1 MVFNTSGGRNTIMLG
16 LLELQTQI
24 REGKLLPF
32 YIFTGEEIELQNIY
46 LKQMG
51 NVIRIDKV
59 ADVYNKI
66 TSKLISGKFAVY
78 VVRDDM
84 DFIKSEKTWS
94 SISDKI
100 RNAVLVVQ
108 VTTPSKCKKFIKEL
122 NDCAVE
128 FNHMTTKQL
137 LNVVNIDASVS
148 NKQYFIEACNND
160 LNTINNYLDIFKRAG
175 IKELNKKIVDEYIST
190 KEEVTVFQ
198 LADAIMKK
206 DEQLTFRLLDQL
218 LEDKNNVMGII
229 YAIYSQLHKCVLV
242 EGYRG
247 EKDIA
252 KVTGINSW
260 ICNNILRD
268 NRIQP
273 AKLLTALRLVQKYDK
288 GIKTGKYDTVIACY
302 SLIIEIL
309 SCC

>member
-1 MVFNTSGGRNTIMLG
+1 MLG
-16 LLELQTQI
+16 LLDLQTQI
-24 REGKLLPF
+24 REGSLLPF

-51 NVIRIDKV
+51 NVIRVDRV

-84 DFIKSEKTWS
+84 DFIKSEKTWG
-94 SISDKI
+94 SISDRI
-100 RNAVLVVQ
+100 RNAVLVIQ
-108 VTTPSKCKKFIKEL
+108 VTTPNKCKKFIKEL
-122 NDCAVE
+122 NDCVVE

-137 LNVVNIDASVS
+137 LNVVNMNCSVS

-175 IKELNKKIVDEYIST
+175 IKELNKKIVDEYIPT
-190 KEEVTVFQ
+190 KEDVTVFQ
-198 LADAIMKK
+198 LADAVMRK
-206 DEQLTFRLLDQL
+206 DEQLTFKLLDQL

-247 EKDIA
+247 EKNIS

-268 NRIQP
+268 NRIEP
-273 AKLLTALRLVQKYDK
+273 PKLLTALRLIQKYDK
-288 GIKTGKYDTVIACY
+288 GIKTGKYDGVIACY
-302 SLIIEIL
+302 SLIVEIL

>member
-1 MVFNTSGGRNTIMLG
+1 MLG

-24 REGKLLPF
+24 REGNLLPF

-51 NVIRIDKV
+51 NVVRIDRV
-59 ADVYNKI
+59 TDIYNKI
-66 TSKLISGKFAVY
+66 TSKLISGKFAIY

-84 DFIKSEKTWS
+84 DFIKSEKTWG
-94 SISDKI
+94 SISGKI

-108 VTTPSKCKKFIKEL
+108 VTTPSKCKKFIKDL
-122 NDCAVE
+122 NDCVVE

-137 LNVVNIDASVS
+137 LTTVNMDGSVG

-175 IKELNKKIVDEYIST
+175 IKELNKKIVDEYIPT

-198 LADAIMKK
+198 LAAAIMKK

-218 LEDKNNVMGII
+218 LEDKNNAMGII

-247 EKDIA
+247 EEDIA
-252 KVTGINSW
+252 KITGINSW
-260 ICNNILRD
+260 ICNNILRY
-268 NRIQP
+268 NRIEP
-273 AKLLTALRLVQKYDK
+273 AKLLTALRLVQKYDQ
-288 GIKTGKYDTVIACY
+288 GVKTGKYEGVVACY

>member
-1 MVFNTSGGRNTIMLG
+1 MLG
-16 LLELQTQI
+16 LLDLQTQI

-32 YIFTGEEIELQNIY
+32 YVFIGEEIELQNIY

-51 NVIRIDKV
+51 NVIRVDKV
-59 ADVYNKI
+59 ADIYNKI
-66 TSKLISGKFAVY
+66 TSKLISGKFTIY
-78 VVRDDM
+78 VIRDDT

-94 SISDKI
+94 NISNKI
-100 RNAVLVVQ
+100 RNAVLVIQ
-108 VTTPSKCKKFIKEL
+108 VTSPNKCKKFIKEL
-122 NDCAVE
+122 NNYVVE

-137 LNVVNIDASVS
+137 LNTVNMNCSVG

-175 IKELNKKIVDEYIST
+175 IRELNKSVVDEYIPI
-190 KEEVTVFQ
+190 KEDVNVFQ

-206 DEQLTFRLLDQL
+206 DEQLTFKLLDQL

-229 YAIYSQLHKCVLV
+229 YAIYAQLHKCVLV

-252 KVTGINSW
+252 KLTGINSW
-260 ICNNILRD
+260 ICNNIMRY
-268 NRIQP
+268 NRISP
-273 AKLLTALRLVQKYDK
+273 PKLLTALRLVQKYDK
-288 GIKTGKYDTVIACY
+288 GIKTGKYDGVIACY
-302 SLIIEIL
+302 SLVIEIL
-309 SCC
+309 GSC

>member
-1 MVFNTSGGRNTIMLG
+1 MLG
-16 LLELQTQI
+16 LLDLQTQI
-24 REGKLLPF
+24 REGSLLPF

-51 NVIRIDKV
+51 NVIRVDRV
-59 ADVYNKI
+59 ADIYNKI

-94 SISDKI
+94 SISDRI
-100 RNAVLVVQ
+100 RNVVLVIQ
-108 VTTPSKCKKFIKEL
+108 VTTPNKCKKFIKEL
-122 NDCAVE
+122 NDCVVE

-137 LNVVNIDASVS
+137 LNVVNMDCSVS

-175 IKELNKKIVDEYIST
+175 IKELNKKIVDEYIPT
-190 KEEVTVFQ
+190 KEDVTVFQ
-198 LADAIMKK
+198 LADAVMRK
-206 DEQLTFRLLDQL
+206 DEQLTFKLLDQL

-247 EKDIA
+247 EKNIS

-268 NRIQP
+268 NRIAP
-273 AKLLTALRLVQKYDK
+273 SKLLTALRLVQKYDK
-288 GIKTGKYDTVIACY
+288 GIKTGKYDGVMACY
-302 SLIIEIL
+302 SLIVEIL

>member
-1 MVFNTSGGRNTIMLG
+1 MLG
-16 LLELQTQI
+16 LLDLQTQI
-24 REGKLLPF
+24 REGSLLPF

-51 NVIRIDKV
+51 NVIRVDRV
-59 ADVYNKI
+59 ADIYNKI

-94 SISDKI
+94 SISDRI
-100 RNAVLVVQ
+100 RNAVLVIQ
-108 VTTPSKCKKFIKEL
+108 VTSPNKCKKFIKEL
-122 NDCAVE
+122 NDCVVE

-137 LNVVNIDASVS
+137 LNVVNMDCSVS

-160 LNTINNYLDIFKRAG
+160 LNTINNYLDIFKRVG
-175 IKELNKKIVDEYIST
+175 IKELNKKIVDEYIPT
-190 KEEVTVFQ
+190 KEDVTVFQ
-198 LADAIMKK
+198 LADAVMRK
-206 DEQLTFRLLDQL
+206 DEQLTFKLLDQL

-247 EKDIA
+247 EKNIS

-268 NRIQP
+268 NRIEP
-273 AKLLTALRLVQKYDK
+273 PKLLTALRLVQKYDK
-288 GIKTGKYDTVIACY
+288 GIKTGKYDGVMACY
-302 SLIIEIL
+302 SLIVEIL

>member
-1 MVFNTSGGRNTIMLG
+1 MLG
-16 LLELQTQI
+16 LLDLQTQI
-24 REGKLLPF
+24 REGSLLPF

-51 NVIRIDKV
+51 NVIRVDRV
-59 ADVYNKI
+59 ADIYNKI

-84 DFIKSEKTWS
+84 DFIKSEKTWG
-94 SISDKI
+94 SISDRI

-108 VTTPSKCKKFIKEL
+108 VTTPNKCKKFIKEL
-122 NDCAVE
+122 NDCVVE

-137 LNVVNIDASVS
+137 LNVVNMDCSVS

-175 IKELNKKIVDEYIST
+175 IKELNKKIVDEYILT
-190 KEEVTVFQ
+190 KEDVTVFQ
-198 LADAIMKK
+198 LADAVMRK
-206 DEQLTFRLLDQL
+206 DEQLTFKLLDQL

-247 EKDIA
+247 EKNIS

-268 NRIQP
+268 NRIEP
-273 AKLLTALRLVQKYDK
+273 PKLLTALRLVQKYDK
-288 GIKTGKYDTVIACY
+288 GIKTGKYDGVMACY
-302 SLIIEIL
+302 SLIVEIL

>member
-1 MVFNTSGGRNTIMLG
+1 MLG
-16 LLELQTQI
+16 LLDLQTQI
-24 REGKLLPF
+24 REGSLLPF
-32 YIFTGEEIELQNIY
+32 YVFTGEEIELQNIY

-51 NVIRIDKV
+51 NVIRVDRV
-59 ADVYNKI
+59 ADIYNKI

-84 DFIKSEKTWS
+84 DFIKSEKTWG
-94 SISDKI
+94 SISDRI
-100 RNAVLVVQ
+100 RNAVLVIQ
-108 VTTPSKCKKFIKEL
+108 VTTPSKCKKFLKEL
-122 NDCAVE
+122 NDCVVE

-137 LNVVNIDASVS
+137 LNVVNMDCSVS

-175 IKELNKKIVDEYIST
+175 LKELNKKIVDEYIPT
-190 KEEVTVFQ
+190 KEDVTVFQ
-198 LADAIMKK
+198 LADAVMRK
-206 DEQLTFRLLDQL
+206 DEQLTFRLLDRL

-247 EKDIA
+247 EKNIS
-252 KVTGINSW
+252 KVTSINSW

-268 NRIQP
+268 NRIEP
-273 AKLLTALRLVQKYDK
+273 PKLLTALRLVQKYDK
-288 GIKTGKYDTVIACY
+288 GIKTGKYDGVIACY
-302 SLIIEIL
+302 SLIVEIL

>member
-1 MVFNTSGGRNTIMLG
+1 MLG
-16 LLELQTQI
+16 LLDLQTQI
-24 REGKLLPF
+24 REGSLLPF

-51 NVIRIDKV
+51 NVIRVDRV
-59 ADVYNKI
+59 ADIYNKI

-84 DFIKSEKTWS
+84 DFIKSEKTWG
-94 SISDKI
+94 SISDRI
-100 RNAVLVVQ
+100 RNAVLVIQ
-108 VTTPSKCKKFIKEL
+108 VTTPNKCKKFIKEL
-122 NDCAVE
+122 NDCVVE

-137 LNVVNIDASVS
+137 LNVVNMDCNVS

-160 LNTINNYLDIFKRAG
+160 LNTINNYLDIFKRVG
-175 IKELNKKIVDEYIST
+175 IKELNKKIVDEYIPT
-190 KEEVTVFQ
+190 KEDVTVFQ
-198 LADAIMKK
+198 LADAVMRK

-247 EKDIA
+247 EKNIS

-268 NRIQP
+268 NRIEP
-273 AKLLTALRLVQKYDK
+273 SKLLTALRLVQKYDK
-288 GIKTGKYDTVIACY
+288 GIKTGKYDGVMACY
-302 SLIIEIL
+302 SLIVEIL

>member
-1 MVFNTSGGRNTIMLG
+1 MLG
-16 LLELQTQI
+16 LLDLQTQI
-24 REGKLLPF
+24 REGSLLPF

-51 NVIRIDKV
+51 NVIRVDRV
-59 ADVYNKI
+59 ADIYNKI

-84 DFIKSEKTWS
+84 DFIKSEKTWG
-94 SISDKI
+94 SISDRI
-100 RNAVLVVQ
+100 RNAVLVIQ
-108 VTTPSKCKKFIKEL
+108 VTTPNKCKKFIKEL
-122 NDCAVE
+122 NDCVVE

-137 LNVVNIDASVS
+137 LNVVNMDCSVS

-175 IKELNKKIVDEYIST
+175 IKELNKKIVDEYIPT
-190 KEEVTVFQ
+190 KEDVTVFQ
-198 LADAIMKK
+198 LADAVMRK
-206 DEQLTFRLLDQL
+206 DEQLTFKLLGQL

-247 EKDIA
+247 EKNIS

-268 NRIQP
+268 NRIEP
-273 AKLLTALRLVQKYDK
+273 SKLLTALRLVQKYDK
-288 GIKTGKYDTVIACY
+288 GIKTGKYDGVIACY
-302 SLIIEIL
+302 SLIVEIL

>member
-1 MVFNTSGGRNTIMLG
+1 MLG
-16 LLELQTQI
+16 LLDLQTQI
-24 REGKLLPF
+24 REGSLLPF

-51 NVIRIDKV
+51 NVIRVDRV
-59 ADVYNKI
+59 ADIYNKI

-84 DFIKSEKTWS
+84 DFIKSEKTWG
-94 SISDKI
+94 SISDRI
-100 RNAVLVVQ
+100 RNAVLVIQ
-108 VTTPSKCKKFIKEL
+108 VTTPNKCKKFIKEL
-122 NDCAVE
+122 NDCVVE

-137 LNVVNIDASVS
+137 LNVVNMDCSVS

-175 IKELNKKIVDEYIST
+175 IKELNKKIVDEYIPT
-190 KEEVTVFQ
+190 KEDVTVFQ
-198 LADAIMKK
+198 LADAVMRK
-206 DEQLTFRLLDQL
+206 DEQLTFKLLGQL

-247 EKDIA
+247 EKNIS

-268 NRIQP
+268 NRIEP
-273 AKLLTALRLVQKYDK
+273 SKLLTALRLVQKYDK
-288 GIKTGKYDTVIACY
+288 GIKTGKYDGVMACY
-302 SLIIEIL
+302 SLIVEIL

>member
-1 MVFNTSGGRNTIMLG
+1 MLG
-16 LLELQTQI
+16 LLDLQTQI
-24 REGKLLPF
+24 REGSLLPF

-46 LKQMG
+46 LKQMS
-51 NVIRIDKV
+51 NVIRVDRV
-59 ADVYNKI
+59 ADIYNKI

-94 SISDKI
+94 SISDRI
-100 RNAVLVVQ
+100 RNAVLVIQ
-108 VTTPSKCKKFIKEL
+108 VTTPNKCKKFIKEL
-122 NDCAVE
+122 NDCVVE

-137 LNVVNIDASVS
+137 LNVVNMDCSVS

-160 LNTINNYLDIFKRAG
+160 LNTINNYLDIFKRVG
-175 IKELNKKIVDEYIST
+175 IKELNKKIVDEYIPT
-190 KEEVTVFQ
+190 KEDVTVFQ
-198 LADAIMKK
+198 LADAVMRK
-206 DEQLTFRLLDQL
+206 DEQLTFKLLDQL

-247 EKDIA
+247 EKNIS

-268 NRIQP
+268 NRIEP
-273 AKLLTALRLVQKYDK
+273 SKLLTALRLVQKYDK
-288 GIKTGKYDTVIACY
+288 GIKTGKYDGVMACY
-302 SLIIEIL
+302 SLIVEIL

>member
-1 MVFNTSGGRNTIMLG
+1 MLG
-16 LLELQTQI
+16 LLDLQTQI
-24 REGKLLPF
+24 REGSLLPF

-46 LKQMG
+46 LKQMD
-51 NVIRIDKV
+51 NVIRVDRV
-59 ADVYNKI
+59 ADIYNKI

-84 DFIKSEKTWS
+84 DFIKSEKTWG
-94 SISDKI
+94 SISDRI
-100 RNAVLVVQ
+100 RNAVLVIQ
-108 VTTPSKCKKFIKEL
+108 VTTPNKCKKFIKEL
-122 NDCAVE
+122 NDCVVE

-137 LNVVNIDASVS
+137 LNVVNMDCSVS

-175 IKELNKKIVDEYIST
+175 IKELNKKIVDEYIPT
-190 KEEVTVFQ
+190 KEDVTVFQ
-198 LADAIMKK
+198 LADAVMRK
-206 DEQLTFRLLDQL
+206 DEQLTFKLLDQL

-247 EKDIA
+247 EKNIS

-268 NRIQP
+268 NRIEP
-273 AKLLTALRLVQKYDK
+273 SKLLTALRLVQKYDK
-288 GIKTGKYDTVIACY
+288 GIKTGKYDGVMACY
-302 SLIIEIL
+302 SLIVEIL

>member
-1 MVFNTSGGRNTIMLG
+1 MLG
-16 LLELQTQI
+16 LLDLQTQI
-24 REGKLLPF
+24 REGSLLPF
-32 YIFTGEEIELQNIY
+32 YVFTGEEIELQNIY

-51 NVIRIDKV
+51 NVIRVDRV
-59 ADVYNKI
+59 ADIYNKI

-94 SISDKI
+94 SISDRI
-100 RNAVLVVQ
+100 RNVVLVIQ
-108 VTTPSKCKKFIKEL
+108 VTTPNKCKKFIKEL
-122 NDCAVE
+122 NDCVVE

-137 LNVVNIDASVS
+137 LNVVNMDCSVS

-175 IKELNKKIVDEYIST
+175 IKELNKKIVDEYIPT
-190 KEEVTVFQ
+190 KEDVTVFQ
-198 LADAIMKK
+198 LADAVMRK
-206 DEQLTFRLLDQL
+206 DEQLTFKLLDQL

-247 EKDIA
+247 EKNIS

-260 ICNNILRD
+260 ICNNILLD
-268 NRIQP
+268 NRIEP
-273 AKLLTALRLVQKYDK
+273 PKLLTALRLVQKYDK
-288 GIKTGKYDTVIACY
+288 RIKTGKYDGVMACY
-302 SLIIEIL
+302 SLIVEIL

>member
-1 MVFNTSGGRNTIMLG
+1 MLG
-16 LLELQTQI
+16 LLDLQTQI
-24 REGKLLPF
+24 REGSLLPF

-51 NVIRIDKV
+51 NVIRVDRV
-59 ADVYNKI
+59 ADIYNKI
-66 TSKLISGKFAVY
+66 TSKLISGKFIVY

-94 SISDKI
+94 SISDRI
-100 RNAVLVVQ
+100 RNAVLVIQ
-108 VTTPSKCKKFIKEL
+108 VTTPNKCKKFIKEL
-122 NDCAVE
+122 NDCVVE

-137 LNVVNIDASVS
+137 LNVVNMDCSVS

-175 IKELNKKIVDEYIST
+175 IKELNKKIVDEYIVT
-190 KEEVTVFQ
+190 KEDVTVFQ
-198 LADAIMKK
+198 LADAVMRK
-206 DEQLTFRLLDQL
+206 DEQLTFKLLDQL

-247 EKDIA
+247 EKNIS

-268 NRIQP
+268 NRIEP
-273 AKLLTALRLVQKYDK
+273 PKLLTALRLVQKYDK
-288 GIKTGKYDTVIACY
+288 GIKTGKYDGVMACY
-302 SLIIEIL
+302 SLIVEIL

>member
-1 MVFNTSGGRNTIMLG
+1 MLG
-16 LLELQTQI
+16 LLDLQTQI
-24 REGKLLPF
+24 REGSLLPF
-32 YIFTGEEIELQNIY
+32 YVFTGEEIELQNIY

-51 NVIRIDKV
+51 NVIRVDRV
-59 ADVYNKI
+59 ADIYNKI

-84 DFIKSEKTWS
+84 DFIKSEKTWG
-94 SISDKI
+94 SISDRI
-100 RNAVLVVQ
+100 RNAVLVIQ
-108 VTTPSKCKKFIKEL
+108 VTTSNKCKKFIKEL
-122 NDCAVE
+122 NDCVVE

-137 LNVVNIDASVS
+137 LNVVNMDCSVS

-175 IKELNKKIVDEYIST
+175 IKELNKKIVDEYIPT
-190 KEEVTVFQ
+190 KEDVTVFQ
-198 LADAIMKK
+198 LADAVMRK

-247 EKDIA
+247 EKNIS

-268 NRIQP
+268 NRIEP
-273 AKLLTALRLVQKYDK
+273 PKLLTALRLVQKYDK
-288 GIKTGKYDTVIACY
+288 GIKTGKYDGVMACY
-302 SLIIEIL
+302 SLIVEIL

>member
-1 MVFNTSGGRNTIMLG
+1 MLG
-16 LLELQTQI
+16 LLDLQTQI
-24 REGKLLPF
+24 REGSLLPF

-51 NVIRIDKV
+51 NVIRVDRV
-59 ADVYNKI
+59 ADIYNKI

-94 SISDKI
+94 SISDRI
-100 RNAVLVVQ
+100 RNAVLVIQ
-108 VTTPSKCKKFIKEL
+108 VTTPNKCKKFIKEL
-122 NDCAVE
+122 NDCVVE

-137 LNVVNIDASVS
+137 LNVVNMNCSVS

-160 LNTINNYLDIFKRAG
+160 LNTINNYLDIFKRVG
-175 IKELNKKIVDEYIST
+175 IKELNKKIVDEYIPT
-190 KEEVTVFQ
+190 KEDVTVFQ
-198 LADAIMKK
+198 LADAVMRK

-247 EKDIA
+247 EKNIS

-268 NRIQP
+268 NRIEP
-273 AKLLTALRLVQKYDK
+273 SKLLTALRLVQKYDK
-288 GIKTGKYDTVIACY
+288 GIKTGKYDGVMACY
-302 SLIIEIL
+302 SLIVEIL

>member
-1 MVFNTSGGRNTIMLG
+1 MLG
-16 LLELQTQI
+16 LLDLQGQI
-24 REGKLLPF
+24 REGNLLPF

-51 NVIRIDKV
+51 NIVRIDRV
-59 ADVYNKI
+59 ADIYNKI

-84 DFIKSEKTWS
+84 DFIKSEKTWA
-94 SISDKI
+94 SISSKI
-100 RNAVLVVQ
+100 RNAVLVIQ
-108 VTTPSKCKKFIKEL
+108 VTTPNKYKKFIKEL
-122 NDCAVE
+122 NDCVVE

-137 LNVVNIDASVS
+137 LNVVNMDCSVS

-160 LNTINNYLDIFKRAG
+160 LNTINNYLDIFKRVG
-175 IKELNKKIVDEYIST
+175 IKELNKKIVDEYIPT
-190 KEEVTVFQ
+190 KEDVTVFQ
-198 LADAIMKK
+198 LADAVMRK

-247 EKDIA
+247 EKNIS

-268 NRIQP
+268 NRIEP
-273 AKLLTALRLVQKYDK
+273 SKLLTALRLVQKYDK
-288 GIKTGKYDTVIACY
+288 GIKTGKYDGVMACY
-302 SLIIEIL
+302 SLIVEIL

>member
-1 MVFNTSGGRNTIMLG
+1 MLG
-16 LLELQTQI
+16 LLDLQTQI
-24 REGKLLPF
+24 REGSLLPF

-51 NVIRIDKV
+51 NVIRVDRV
-59 ADVYNKI
+59 ADIYNKI

-84 DFIKSEKTWS
+84 DFIKSEKTWG
-94 SISDKI
+94 SISDRI
-100 RNAVLVVQ
+100 RNAVLVIQ
-108 VTTPSKCKKFIKEL
+108 VTTPNKCKKFIKEL
-122 NDCAVE
+122 NDCVVE

-137 LNVVNIDASVS
+137 LNVVNMDCSVS

-160 LNTINNYLDIFKRAG
+160 LNTINNYLDIFKRVG
-175 IKELNKKIVDEYIST
+175 IKELNKKIVDEYIPT
-190 KEEVTVFQ
+190 KEDVTVFQ
-198 LADAIMKK
+198 LADAVMRK
-206 DEQLTFRLLDQL
+206 DKQLTFKLLDQL

-247 EKDIA
+247 EKNIS

-268 NRIQP
+268 NRIEP
-273 AKLLTALRLVQKYDK
+273 SKLLTALRLVQKYDK
-288 GIKTGKYDTVIACY
+288 GIKTGKYDGVMACY
-302 SLIIEIL
+302 SLIVEIL

>member
-1 MVFNTSGGRNTIMLG
+1 MLG
-16 LLELQTQI
+16 LLELQGQI
-24 REGKLLPF
+24 REGNLLPF
-32 YIFTGEEIELQNIY
+32 YIFTGDEIELQNIY

-51 NVIRIDKV
+51 NVVRIDRV
-59 ADVYNKI
+59 SDIYNKI

-94 SISDKI
+94 TISSKI

-122 NDCAVE
+122 NDCVVE

-137 LNVVNIDASVS
+137 LNVVNMNCSVS

-175 IKELNKKIVDEYIST
+175 ITELNKKIVDEYIPT
-190 KEEVTVFQ
+190 KEDVTVFQ
-198 LADAIMKK
+198 LADAVMKK
-206 DEQLTFRLLDQL
+206 DEQIVFRLLDQL

-242 EGYRG
+242 EGYRD
-247 EKDIA
+247 EKDIS

-260 ICNNILRD
+260 ICNNILRY
-268 NRIQP
+268 NRIEP
-273 AKLLTALRLVQKYDK
+273 ARLLTALRLVQKYDQ
-288 GIKTGKYDTVIACY
+288 GIKTGKYDGVMACY
-302 SLIIEIL
+302 SLIVEIL
-309 SCC
+309 ISC

>member
-1 MVFNTSGGRNTIMLG
+1 MLG
-16 LLELQTQI
+16 LLDLQTQI
-24 REGKLLPF
+24 REGSLLPF

-51 NVIRIDKV
+51 NVIRVDRV
-59 ADVYNKI
+59 ADIYNKI

-84 DFIKSEKTWS
+84 DFIKSEKTWG
-94 SISDKI
+94 SISDRI
-100 RNAVLVVQ
+100 RNAVLVIQ
-108 VTTPSKCKKFIKEL
+108 VTTPNKCKKFIKEL
-122 NDCAVE
+122 NDCVVE

-137 LNVVNIDASVS
+137 LNVVNMDCSVS

-160 LNTINNYLDIFKRAG
+160 LNTINNYLDIFKRVG
-175 IKELNKKIVDEYIST
+175 IKELNKKIVDEYIPT
-190 KEEVTVFQ
+190 KEDVTVFQ
-198 LADAIMKK
+198 LADAVMRK

-247 EKDIA
+247 EKNIS

-268 NRIQP
+268 NRIEP
-273 AKLLTALRLVQKYDK
+273 PKLLTALRLVQKYDK
-288 GIKTGKYDTVIACY
+288 GIKTGKYDGVMACY
-302 SLIIEIL
+302 SLIVEIL

>member
-1 MVFNTSGGRNTIMLG
+1 MLG

-78 VVRDDM
+78 VVRDDI
-84 DFIKSEKTWS
+84 DFIKSEKTWGN
-94 SISDKI
+94 ISDKI

-108 VTTPSKCKKFIKEL
+108 VTTPSKCKKFIKDL

-137 LNVVNIDASVS
+137 LNVVNMDTSVG

-218 LEDKNNVMGII
+218 LKDKNNVMGII

-252 KVTGINSW
+252 KITGINSW
-260 ICNNILRD
+260 ICNNILRY
-268 NRIQP
+268 NRIEA

-288 GIKTGKYDTVIACY
+288 GIKTGKYDSVVACY

>member
-1 MVFNTSGGRNTIMLG
+1 MLG
-16 LLELQTQI
+16 LLDLQTQI
-24 REGKLLPF
+24 REGSLLPF

-51 NVIRIDKV
+51 NVIRVDRV
-59 ADVYNKI
+59 ADIYNKI

-94 SISDKI
+94 NITSKI
-100 RNAVLVVQ
+100 KNAVLVIQ
-108 VTTPSKCKKFIKEL
+108 VTTPNKCKKFIKEL
-122 NDCAVE
+122 NDCVVE

-137 LNVVNIDASVS
+137 LNVVNMDCSVS

-175 IKELNKKIVDEYIST
+175 IKELNKKIVDEYIPT
-190 KEEVTVFQ
+190 KEDVTVFQ
-198 LADAIMKK
+198 LADAVMRK
-206 DEQLTFRLLDQL
+206 DEQLTFKLLDQL

-247 EKDIA
+247 EKNIS

-268 NRIQP
+268 NRIEP
-273 AKLLTALRLVQKYDK
+273 PKLLTALRLVQKYDK
-288 GIKTGKYDTVIACY
+288 GIKTGKYDAVVACY

>member
-1 MVFNTSGGRNTIMLG
+1 MLG
-16 LLELQTQI
+16 LLDLQTQI
-24 REGKLLPF
+24 REGSLLPF

-51 NVIRIDKV
+51 DVIRVDRV
-59 ADVYNKI
+59 ADIYNKI

-84 DFIKSEKTWS
+84 DFIKSEKTWG
-94 SISDKI
+94 SISDRI
-100 RNAVLVVQ
+100 RNAVLVIQ
-108 VTTPSKCKKFIKEL
+108 VTTPNKCKKFIKDL
-122 NDCAVE
+122 NDCVVE

-137 LNVVNIDASVS
+137 LNVVNMDCSVS

-175 IKELNKKIVDEYIST
+175 IKELNKKIVDEYIPT
-190 KEEVTVFQ
+190 KEDVTVFQ
-198 LADAIMKK
+198 LADAVMRK

-247 EKDIA
+247 EKNIS

-268 NRIQP
+268 NRIEP
-273 AKLLTALRLVQKYDK
+273 PKLLTALRLVQKYDK
-288 GIKTGKYDTVIACY
+288 GIKTGKYDGVMACY
-302 SLIIEIL
+302 SLIVEIL

>member
-1 MVFNTSGGRNTIMLG
+1 MLG
-16 LLELQTQI
+16 LLDLQTQI
-24 REGKLLPF
+24 REGSLLPF
-32 YIFTGEEIELQNIY
+32 YVFTGEEIELQNIY

-51 NVIRIDKV
+51 DVIRVDRV
-59 ADVYNKI
+59 ADIYNKI

-84 DFIKSEKTWS
+84 DFIKSEKTWG
-94 SISDKI
+94 SISDRI
-100 RNAVLVVQ
+100 RNAVLVIQ
-108 VTTPSKCKKFIKEL
+108 VTTPSKCKKFLKEL
-122 NDCAVE
+122 NDCVVE

-137 LNVVNIDASVS
+137 LNVVNMDCSVS

-175 IKELNKKIVDEYIST
+175 IKELNKKIVDEYIAT
-190 KEEVTVFQ
+190 KEDVTVFQ
-198 LADAIMKK
+198 LADAVMRK
-206 DEQLTFRLLDQL
+206 DEQLTFKLLDQL

-247 EKDIA
+247 EKNIS

-268 NRIQP
+268 NRIEP
-273 AKLLTALRLVQKYDK
+273 SKLLTALRLVQKYDK
-288 GIKTGKYDTVIACY
+288 GIKTGKYDGVMACY
-302 SLIIEIL
+302 SLIVEIL

>member
-1 MVFNTSGGRNTIMLG
+1 MLG
-16 LLELQTQI
+16 LLDLQTQI
-24 REGKLLPF
+24 REGSLLPF

-51 NVIRIDKV
+51 NVIRVDRV
-59 ADVYNKI
+59 ADIYNKI

-84 DFIKSEKTWS
+84 DFIKSEKTWG
-94 SISDKI
+94 SISDRI
-100 RNAVLVVQ
+100 RNAVLVIQ
-108 VTTPSKCKKFIKEL
+108 VTTPSKCKKFLKEL
-122 NDCAVE
+122 NDCVVE

-137 LNVVNIDASVS
+137 LNVVNMDCSVS

-190 KEEVTVFQ
+190 NEDVTVFQ
-198 LADAIMKK
+198 LADAVMRK
-206 DEQLTFRLLDQL
+206 DEQLTFKLLDQL

-229 YAIYSQLHKCVLV
+229 YVIYSQLHKCVLV

-247 EKDIA
+247 EKNIS

-260 ICNNILRD
+260 VCNNILRD
-268 NRIQP
+268 NRIEP
-273 AKLLTALRLVQKYDK
+273 SKLLTALRLIQKYDK
-288 GIKTGKYDTVIACY
+288 GIKTGKYDGVIACY
-302 SLIIEIL
+302 SLIVEIL

>member
-1 MVFNTSGGRNTIMLG
+1 MLG
-16 LLELQTQI
+16 LLDLQTQI
-24 REGKLLPF
+24 REGSLLPF

-51 NVIRIDKV
+51 NVIRVDRV
-59 ADVYNKI
+59 ADIYNKI

-94 SISDKI
+94 SISDRI
-100 RNAVLVVQ
+100 RNAVLVIQ
-108 VTTPSKCKKFIKEL
+108 VTTPNKCKKFIKEL
-122 NDCAVE
+122 NDCVVE

-137 LNVVNIDASVS
+137 LNVVNMDCSVS

-175 IKELNKKIVDEYIST
+175 IKELNKKIVDEYIPT
-190 KEEVTVFQ
+190 KEDVTVFQ
-198 LADAIMKK
+198 LADAVMRK
-206 DEQLTFRLLDQL
+206 DEQLTFKLLDQL
-218 LEDKNNVMGII
+218 LEDKNNVMCII
-229 YAIYSQLHKCVLV
+229 YGIYSQLHKCVLV

-247 EKDIA
+247 EKNIS

-268 NRIQP
+268 NRIEP
-273 AKLLTALRLVQKYDK
+273 SKLLTALRLVQKYDK
-288 GIKTGKYDTVIACY
+288 GIKTGKYDGVMACY
-302 SLIIEIL
+302 SLIVEIL

>member
-1 MVFNTSGGRNTIMLG
+1 MLG
-16 LLELQTQI
+16 LLDLQTQI
-24 REGKLLPF
+24 REGSLLPF

-51 NVIRIDKV
+51 NVIRVDRV
-59 ADVYNKI
+59 ADIYNKI

-84 DFIKSEKTWS
+84 DFIKSEKTWG
-94 SISDKI
+94 SISDRI
-100 RNAVLVVQ
+100 RNAVLVIQ
-108 VTTPSKCKKFIKEL
+108 VTTPNKCKKFIKEL
-122 NDCAVE
+122 NDCVVE

-137 LNVVNIDASVS
+137 LNVVNMDCSVS

-160 LNTINNYLDIFKRAG
+160 LNTINNYLDIFKRVG
-175 IKELNKKIVDEYIST
+175 IKELNKKIVDEYIPT
-190 KEEVTVFQ
+190 KEDVTVFQ
-198 LADAIMKK
+198 LADAVMRK

-247 EKDIA
+247 EKNIS

-268 NRIQP
+268 SRIEP
-273 AKLLTALRLVQKYDK
+273 SKLLTALRLVQKYDK
-288 GIKTGKYDTVIACY
+288 GIKTGKYDGVMACY
-302 SLIIEIL
+302 SLIVEIL

>member
-1 MVFNTSGGRNTIMLG
+1 MLG
-16 LLELQTQI
+16 LLDLQGQI
-24 REGKLLPF
+24 REGNLLPF

-51 NVIRIDKV
+51 DVVRIDRV
-59 ADVYNKI
+59 ADIYNKI

-84 DFIKSEKTWS
+84 DFIKSEKTWG
-94 SISDKI
+94 SISNKI

-108 VTTPSKCKKFIKEL
+108 VTTPNKCKKFIKEL
-122 NDCAVE
+122 NNCVVE

-137 LNVVNIDASVS
+137 LNVVNMKGSVS

-160 LNTINNYLDIFKRAG
+160 LNTINNYMDIFKRSG
-175 IKELNKKIVDEYIST
+175 IKELNKKIVDEYIPT
-190 KEEVTVFQ
+190 TEEVTVFQ

-218 LEDKNNVMGII
+218 LEDKNNAMGII

-247 EKDIA
+247 EEDIS
-252 KVTGINSW
+252 KITGINSW
-260 ICNNILRD
+260 ICNNILRY
-268 NRIQP
+268 NRIEP
-273 AKLLTALRLVQKYDK
+273 AKLLTALRLVQKYDQ
-288 GIKTGKYDTVIACY
+288 GVKTGKYEGVVACY

>member
-1 MVFNTSGGRNTIMLG
+1 MLG
-16 LLELQTQI
+16 LLDLQTQI
-24 REGKLLPF
+24 REGSLLPF

-51 NVIRIDKV
+51 NVIRVDRV

-84 DFIKSEKTWS
+84 DFIKSEKTWG
-94 SISDKI
+94 SISDRI
-100 RNAVLVVQ
+100 RNAVLVIQ
-108 VTTPSKCKKFIKEL
+108 VTTPNKCKKFIKEL
-122 NDCAVE
+122 NDCVVE

-137 LNVVNIDASVS
+137 LNVVNMDCSVS

-175 IKELNKKIVDEYIST
+175 IKELNKKIVDEYIPT
-190 KEEVTVFQ
+190 KEDVTVFQ
-198 LADAIMKK
+198 LADAVMRK

-247 EKDIA
+247 EKNIS

-268 NRIQP
+268 NRIEP
-273 AKLLTALRLVQKYDK
+273 SKLLTALRLVQKYDK
-288 GIKTGKYDTVIACY
+288 GIKTGKYDGVIACY
-302 SLIIEIL
+302 SLIVEIL

>member
-1 MVFNTSGGRNTIMLG
+1 MLG
-16 LLELQTQI
+16 LLDLQTQI
-24 REGKLLPF
+24 REGSLLPF

-51 NVIRIDKV
+51 NVIRVDRV
-59 ADVYNKI
+59 ADIYNKI

-94 SISDKI
+94 NISSKI
-100 RNAVLVVQ
+100 KNAVLVIQ
-108 VTTPSKCKKFIKEL
+108 VTTPNKCKKFIKEL
-122 NDCAVE
+122 NDCVVE

-137 LNVVNIDASVS
+137 LNVVNMNCSVS

-175 IKELNKKIVDEYIST
+175 IKELNKKIVDEYIPV

-198 LADAIMKK
+198 LADAVMRK

-247 EKDIA
+247 EKNIS

-268 NRIQP
+268 NRIEP
-273 AKLLTALRLVQKYDK
+273 PKLLTALRLVQKYDK
-288 GIKTGKYDTVIACY
+288 GIKTGKYDGVIACY
-302 SLIIEIL
+302 SLIVEIL

>member
-1 MVFNTSGGRNTIMLG
+1 MLG
-16 LLELQTQI
+16 LLDLQTQI
-24 REGKLLPF
+24 REGSLLPF
-32 YIFTGEEIELQNIY
+32 YIFTGDEIELQNIY

-51 NVIRIDKV
+51 NVVRIDRV
-59 ADVYNKI
+59 ADIYNKI

-84 DFIKSEKTWS
+84 DFIKSEKTWN
-94 SISDKI
+94 SISNKI
-100 RNAVLVVQ
+100 RNAVLVIQ

-122 NDCAVE
+122 NDCVVE
-128 FNHMTTKQL
+128 FDHMTTGQL
-137 LNVVNIDASVS
+137 ITAITGQISGSQTIL
-148 NKQYFIEACNND
+148 KYFIEACNND
-160 LNTINNYLDIFKRAG
+160 LNTIYNYIDIFHRLG
-175 IKELNKKIVDEYIST
+175 YLSVTKELVDEHIPT

-198 LADAIMKK
+198 LADALMKK
-206 DEQLTFRLLDQL
+206 DEQLTFKLLDRL

-247 EKDIA
+247 EKNIS

-273 AKLLTALRLVQKYDK
+273 AKLLTALRLAQKYDK
-288 GIKTGKYDTVIACY
+288 GIKTGKYDGVVACY
-302 SLIIEIL
+302 SLVIEIL
-309 SCC
+309 SSC

>member
-1 MVFNTSGGRNTIMLG
+1 MLG
-16 LLELQTQI
+16 LLDLQTQI
-24 REGKLLPF
+24 REGSLLPF

-51 NVIRIDKV
+51 NVIRVDRV
-59 ADVYNKI
+59 ADIYNKI

-84 DFIKSEKTWS
+84 DFIKSEKTWG
-94 SISDKI
+94 SISDRI
-100 RNAVLVVQ
+100 RNVVLVIQ
-108 VTTPSKCKKFIKEL
+108 VTTPNKCKKFIKEL
-122 NDCAVE
+122 NDCVVE

-137 LNVVNIDASVS
+137 LNVVNMDCSVS

-160 LNTINNYLDIFKRAG
+160 LNTINNYLDIFKRVG
-175 IKELNKKIVDEYIST
+175 IKELNKKIVDEYIPT
-190 KEEVTVFQ
+190 KEDVTVFQ
-198 LADAIMKK
+198 LADAVMRK

-247 EKDIA
+247 EKNIS

-268 NRIQP
+268 NRIEP
-273 AKLLTALRLVQKYDK
+273 SKLLTALRLVQKYDK
-288 GIKTGKYDTVIACY
+288 GIKTGKYDGVIACY
-302 SLIIEIL
+302 SLIVEIL

>member
-1 MVFNTSGGRNTIMLG
+1 MLG
-16 LLELQTQI
+16 LLDLQTQI
-24 REGKLLPF
+24 REGSLLPF

-51 NVIRIDKV
+51 NVIRVDRV
-59 ADVYNKI
+59 ADIYNKI

-84 DFIKSEKTWS
+84 DFIKSEKTWG
-94 SISDKI
+94 SISDRI
-100 RNAVLVVQ
+100 RNAVLVIQ
-108 VTTPSKCKKFIKEL
+108 VTTPNKCKKFIKEL
-122 NDCAVE
+122 NDCVVE

-137 LNVVNIDASVS
+137 LNVVNMDCSVS

-160 LNTINNYLDIFKRAG
+160 LNTINNYLDIFKRVG
-175 IKELNKKIVDEYIST
+175 IKELNKKIVDEYIPT
-190 KEEVTVFQ
+190 KEDVTVFQ
-198 LADAIMKK
+198 LADAVMRK
-206 DEQLTFRLLDQL
+206 DEQLTFRLLDRL

-247 EKDIA
+247 EKNIS

-268 NRIQP
+268 NRIEP
-273 AKLLTALRLVQKYDK
+273 SKLLTALRLVQKYDK
-288 GIKTGKYDTVIACY
+288 GIKTGKYDGVMACY
-302 SLIIEIL
+302 SLIVEIL

>member
-1 MVFNTSGGRNTIMLG
+1 MIELF
-16 LLELQTQI
+16 ELQQQI
-24 REGKLLPF
+24 REHKLLPF
-32 YIFTGEEIELQNIY
+32 YVFTGEEIELQNIY

-78 VVRDDM
+78 VVRDDI
-84 DFIKSEKTWS
+84 DFIKSEKTWG

-100 RNAVLVVQ
+100 RNAILVVQ
-108 VTTPSKCKKFIKEL
+108 VTTPNKCKKFIKEL
-122 NDCAVE
+122 NNCVVE

-137 LNVVNIDASVS
+137 LNVVNMDCSVS

-160 LNTINNYLDIFKRAG
+160 LSTINNYLDIFKRAG
-175 IKELNKKIVDEYIST
+175 IKELNKKVVDEYIAT
-190 KEEVTVFQ
+190 KEEATVFQ

-206 DEQLTFRLLDQL
+206 DAQLTFKLLDQL
-218 LEDKNNVMGII
+218 LEDKNNAMGII

-252 KVTGINSW
+252 KITGINSW
-260 ICNNILRD
+260 VCNNILRY
-268 NRIQP
+268 NHIEP
-273 AKLLTALRLVQKYDK
+273 PKLLTALRLVQKYDK
-288 GIKTGKYDTVIACY
+288 GIKTGKYDSVVACY
-302 SLIIEIL
+302 SLVVEIL

>member
-1 MVFNTSGGRNTIMLG
+1 MLG
-16 LLELQTQI
+16 LLDLQTQI
-24 REGKLLPF
+24 REGSLLPF
-32 YIFTGEEIELQNIY
+32 YVFTGEEIELQNIY

-51 NVIRIDKV
+51 DVIRVDRV
-59 ADVYNKI
+59 ADIYNKI

-84 DFIKSEKTWS
+84 DFIKSEKTWG
-94 SISDKI
+94 SISDRI
-100 RNAVLVVQ
+100 RNAVLVIQ
-108 VTTPSKCKKFIKEL
+108 VTTPNKCKKFIKEL
-122 NDCAVE
+122 NDCVVE

-137 LNVVNIDASVS
+137 LNVVNMDCSVS

-175 IKELNKKIVDEYIST
+175 IKELNKKIVDEYIPT
-190 KEEVTVFQ
+190 KEDVTVFQ
-198 LADAIMKK
+198 LADAVMRK
-206 DEQLTFRLLDQL
+206 DEQLTFRLLGQL

-247 EKDIA
+247 EKNIS

-268 NRIQP
+268 NRIEP
-273 AKLLTALRLVQKYDK
+273 SKLLTALRLVQKYDK
-288 GIKTGKYDTVIACY
+288 GIKTGKYDGVMACY
-302 SLIIEIL
+302 SLIVEIL

>member
-1 MVFNTSGGRNTIMLG
+1 MLG
-16 LLELQTQI
+16 LLDLQTQI
-24 REGKLLPF
+24 REGSLLPF

-51 NVIRIDKV
+51 NVIRVDRV
-59 ADVYNKI
+59 ADIYNKI

-94 SISDKI
+94 SISDRI
-100 RNAVLVVQ
+100 RNAVLVIQ
-108 VTTPSKCKKFIKEL
+108 VTTPNKCKKFIKEL
-122 NDCAVE
+122 NDCVVE

-137 LNVVNIDASVS
+137 LNVVNMDCSVS
-148 NKQYFIEACNND
+148 NKQYFIESCNND

-175 IKELNKKIVDEYIST
+175 IKELNKKIVDEYIPT
-190 KEEVTVFQ
+190 KEDVTVFQ
-198 LADAIMKK
+198 LADAVMRK
-206 DEQLTFRLLDQL
+206 DEQLTFKLLDQL

-247 EKDIA
+247 EKNIS

-268 NRIQP
+268 NRIEP
-273 AKLLTALRLVQKYDK
+273 SKLLTALRLVQKYDK
-288 GIKTGKYDTVIACY
+288 GIKTGKYDGVMACY
-302 SLIIEIL
+302 SLIVEIL